1 MYYPFFI
8 IIKLGEADMIDRVTI
23 HRRGSPPI
31 NKKVVSRVRIILNPD
46 MTTDRVI
53 ETDVKEK

>member
-1 MYYPFFI
+1 
-8 IIKLGEADMIDRVTI
+8 MIDRVTI